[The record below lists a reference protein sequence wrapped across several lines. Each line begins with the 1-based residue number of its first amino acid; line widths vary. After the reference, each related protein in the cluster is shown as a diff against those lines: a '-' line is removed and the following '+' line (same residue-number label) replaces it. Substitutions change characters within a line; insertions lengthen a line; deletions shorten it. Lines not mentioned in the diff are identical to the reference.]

1 MVIESFLYIIFSKL
15 LTFTFIL
22 LFICIKFKIISY
34 LVFSSPPTTGLGQ
47 FAVAGT
53 GEISFLIFLSLAD
66 YTVCRGGPGRPDVS
80 QLCPN
85 TLLFSKAQ
93 LILCPSDWQVQS
105 SVLLQH
111 CHCPIV
117 SGVGPGSG
125 NLSVSFPRRLQILLW
140 LTLQHSRGLI
150 MGSASKTFQVT
161 SPQNPQWEVTLL
173 WTH

>member
-47 FAVAGT
+47 FDVAGT

-66 YTVCRGGPGRPDVS
+66 YAVCREGPGRLDVS

-93 LILCPSDWQVQS
+93 LVLCPND
-105 SVLLQH
+105 
-111 CHCPIV
+111 
-117 SGVGPGSG
+117 
-125 NLSVSFPRRLQILLW
+125 
-140 LTLQHSRGLI
+140 
-150 MGSASKTFQVT
+150 
-161 SPQNPQWEVTLL
+161 
-173 WTH
+173 